1 MNKRIV
7 IIEDNREI
15 AHSISVLLKD
25 SGYEVYTYH
34 SGAEG
39 LQSIIEYKPGII
51 LCDIM
56 LPDIS
61 GYKIFNETKKLNKQK
76 PPIFIFI
83 TAKTQR
89 EDLRKGME
97 LGADDYL
104 TKPFTFDELMN
115 SIKVQMKKRE
125 RIEDVVENNRN
136 VINKKEIGDVLYYD
150 DYFFIDDKKNPGFYL
165 VSDIVSIKSLK
176 DYTKISLN
184 GERKFILRKPLA
196 YWEKILPQGK
206 FLKIHRQT
214 IVNVNYVEKVE
225 NISSNRYRLFMK
237 ANNEI
242 YEVSQRFRKKMKI
255 IDSYL

>member
-7 IIEDNREI
+7 LIEDNGEI
-15 AHSISVLLKD
+15 AQNVSLLLRD
-25 SGYEVYTYH
+25 SGYEVYSYH
-34 SGAEG
+34 LGAEG
-39 LQSIIEYKPGII
+39 LKSIIEHKPEII

-61 GYKIFNETKKLNKQK
+61 GYKIFNEVKKLNKQK

-89 EDLRKGME
+89 DDLRKGME

-104 TKPFTFDELMN
+104 TKPFTFNELMN
-115 SIKVQMKKRE
+115 SIKVQIKKRE
-125 RIEDVVENNRN
+125 RIENISVNDNHVV
-136 VINKKEIGDVLYYD
+136 NKKETGDVLYYD

-165 VSDIVSIKSLK
+165 LSDVVSIKSLK
-176 DYTKISLN
+176 DYTRISLKD
-184 GERKFILRKPLA
+184 EKKFILRKPLS
-196 YWEKILPQGK
+196 YWEKILPPEK
-206 FLKIHRQT
+206 FVRIHRQT
-214 IVNVNYVEKVE
+214 IVNINYVEKVE

-237 ANNEI
+237 ANNET
-242 YEVSQRFRKKMKI
+242 YEVSQRFRRKIKI